1 MSPAALPI
9 VETVD
14 ILTLAQARRVA
25 AMLDIDPQTLN
36 HGDPLPHGW
45 HFAMLAG
52 ETPRHALRTDGF
64 PGLGIPMQQMNRQR
78 LLLGQRNTSFT
89 APIVLGAPIRR
100 KSRIESTTEKTG
112 RNGPLSIV
120 KIEHNFSGEGDRALE
135 SAAISETQTY
145 YLAGLPV
152 QKRDSV
158 QDTPRP
164 NLPEPPAKG
173 ITKVVTPDDIML
185 FQYSALGFN
194 THRIHFDRD
203 YATRVEGH
211 PDLVVNGG
219 LATLLA
225 TEYVR
230 TELGRALKTLSARHL
245 APLYVKRPMTIFAP
259 DLTDAGATISL
270 LDGDGTLAAE
280 LVMTFNAL

>member
-1 MSPAALPI
+1 MSPDALPA

-25 AMLDIDPQTLN
+25 AMLDINPQSLKA
-36 HGDPLPHGW
+36 GDPLPYGW

-52 ETPRHALRTDGF
+52 ETPRHALRSDGF
-64 PGLGIPMQQMNRQR
+64 PGLGIPMPQMERAR
-78 LLLGQRNTSFT
+78 LLLGQRNTAFHG
-89 APIVLGAPIRR
+89 PILLGAPLRR
-100 KSRIESTTEKTG
+100 TSRIQSITDKTG

-120 KIEHNFSGEGDRALE
+120 KIEHNFSGGDAV
-135 SAAISETQTY
+135 STAIAETQTY
-145 YLAGLPV
+145 YLAALPAR
-152 QKRDSV
+152 Q
-158 QDTPRP
+158 
-164 NLPEPPAKG
+164 PETSKPPPAEVPAVG
-173 ITKVVTPDDIML
+173 LSKVVTPDDILL

-225 TEYVR
+225 TEHVR
-230 TELGRALKTLSARHL
+230 TDLGKVLRTLSARHL
-245 APLYVKRPMTIFAP
+245 APLYVNRPIMITMQT
-259 DLTDAGATISL
+259 LTEAGATVSL
-270 LDGDGTLAAE
+270 FDSDGTLAAE
-280 LVMTFNAL
+280 LVMTFHAL